1 MSILISLQNT
11 SVYTFMMSKFCQPF
25 LEMFLSGH
33 YNFSV
38 NDICTSIHVHVFTCV
53 LNCKKSSKVFAIHP
67 IFLHSECFSSRD
79 LTTVQ
84 KASQLLTASPVLG
97 TPPGLSV
104 KRKLA
109 FKCENTGN
117 TSDNNA
123 CWD

>member
-33 YNFSV
+33 YNNV

-104 KRKLA
+104 KGKLA

-117 TSDNNA
+117 
-123 CWD
+123 

>member
-1 MSILISLQNT
+1 MSLLISLQNT
-11 SVYTFMMSKFCQPF
+11 SAYTFMISKLCQPF
-25 LEMFLSGH
+25 LEMFFSGH

-38 NDICTSIHVHVFTCV
+38 HDICTSIHVHIFTGV
-53 LNCKKSSKVFAIHP
+53 LICIKSSKVFAIDS
-67 IFLHSECFSSRD
+67 IFLRSECFSSRD

-104 KRKLA
+104 KRKHLNV
-109 FKCENTGN
+109 KILVIH
-117 TSDNNA
+117 NNA